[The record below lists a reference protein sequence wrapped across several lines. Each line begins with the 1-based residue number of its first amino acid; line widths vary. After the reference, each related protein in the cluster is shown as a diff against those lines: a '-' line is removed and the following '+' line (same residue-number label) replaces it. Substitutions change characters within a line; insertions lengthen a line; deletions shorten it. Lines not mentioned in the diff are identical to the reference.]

1 MNLTRREVVFATAA
15 TFLPFPANRETGSS
29 SSRLSVEG
37 YIWQQY
43 MAGKGK
49 KLGDGLDE
57 IFAMAR
63 SSGFHNIELNTGFL
77 TDDLRDRVL
86 ELIQTNGLSMPSVY
100 VGGAMHDEELADV
113 TIAHSLEIARFCK
126 KVGCKAIVGDPSPK
140 QRQAEKA
147 DAELAVQ
154 AAMLDKLGKALAAEG
169 FQFWVHNHDAEMVN
183 NAKEWWNTLNH
194 TDPSYVW
201 MCMDLDWVHQGG
213 TGSAGLAGKGAEN
226 CTVRLHL
233 RNSKQKLWLES
244 LDDGDIDYRKVAAY
258 LKSARLQPLLMVE
271 LLALRPRLL
280 YGSKKIPRL
289 SRAVCGVHTFREGN
303 VIGRWSGAVR

>member
-100 VGGAMHDEELADV
+100 VGGAMHDEKLADV

-126 KVGCKAIVGDPSPK
+126 RVGCKAIVGDPSPK
-140 QRQAEKA
+140 QGQAEKT

-154 AAMLDKLGKALAAEG
+154 AAMLDMLGKALAAEG

-201 MCMDLDWVHQGG
+201 MCMDLDWVHQGDEDPL
-213 TGSAGLAGKGAEN
+213 ALLRAAGKRVA
-226 CTVRLHL
+226 CLHL

-271 LLALRPRLL
+271 LAYRPQTTITRSLEEDL
-280 YGSKKIPRL
+280 RL
-289 SRAVCGVHTFREGN
+289 SRVYAEHIFKVKG
-303 VIGRWSGAVR
+303 